1 MQVRSVSKY
10 VRSSPYKCRLVV
22 DQIRQRPVEEARDIL
37 AFSTRKASRLVLKT
51 LDSAIANAEV
61 NNNANID
68 DLYVHS
74 AYVDEAPVFKRWRA
88 RARGRVNRIYKRNSH
103 ITVIVSD
110 EKRGS

>member
-1 MQVRSVSKY
+1 MQVKSVSRY

-22 DQIRQRPVEEARDIL
+22 NQIRRQPVEKARDTL
-37 AFSTRKASRLVLKT
+37 AFSTKKAARLVLKT

-74 AYVDEAPVFKRWRA
+74 AYVDEAPVLKRWRA
-88 RARGRVNRIYKRNSH
+88 RARGRVNRIYKRSSH

-110 EKRGS
+110 E

>member
-22 DQIRQRPVEEARDIL
+22 NQIRSLPVEQARDIL
-37 AFSTRKASRLVLKT
+37 AYSTKKAAGLVLKT

-68 DLYVHS
+68 ELYVQ
-74 AYVDEAPVFKRWRA
+74 AVFVDEAPVLKRWRA
-88 RARGRVNRIYKRNSH
+88 RARGRVNRIHKRNSH

-110 EKRGS
+110 E